1 MADVIADTPAP
12 QAPSRQV
19 LSPRDFVVAG
29 ATFVAVALLAVAA
42 ILMTRY
48 SGNIVIVWA
57 ANAAALY
64 GWSQARR
71 SVHADLLQLAATA
84 GGFLTANLLVG
95 TSPTGLAVYS
105 LANTL
110 EVCAA
115 AALFRRVFPAEPDFG
130 SLSGLIRFLVVVCMP
145 APLLSA
151 LIVGVSSW
159 ANGNSFVDVSLSWY
173 LGSVAGFTLIG
184 TVFLTGLR
192 DETRRLF
199 SGPRAAEALSVLAL
213 VGLVCLFAFQG
224 RQPLGFLV
232 YPALLLAAVRL
243 RVFGAAVAAL
253 LVWVVSVIL
262 TLKGMSD
269 GELTAAAAAEAV
281 RRNQLYLGFACLPT
295 IAVAAIL
302 NERDRWAAAAALKQ
316 AQAEAA
322 SNGKSKLLA
331 NVSHEVRT
339 PLNAIIGFG
348 DILLTGRTGE
358 LNPVQQDLLKTM
370 VSSAEQLNALAQD
383 LIDVAKAEAGKL
395 AVSPVRMDMAKAA
408 REIVDRC
415 QVKAQEHGAVL
426 LMEESGPLPVT
437 GDPMRVAQI
446 LSNLTTNAIKYAGKR
461 GPITLRLYRV
471 GDRVR
476 AEVQDHGPGI
486 APERRSE
493 LFEPFNRLGKETGQI
508 DGTGIGLSIARRL
521 AELQNGT
528 LGFETEVE
536 TGSRFWLE
544 LPAASAK
551 PDGA

>member
-1 MADVIADTPAP
+1 MADVIADIPAA
-12 QAPSRQV
+12 QRPS
-19 LSPRDFVVAG
+19 G
-29 ATFVAVALLAVAA
+29 ATLTARDLAVAAATFAATAAFAFAA
-42 ILMTRY
+42 ILMTRS

-57 ANAAALY
+57 ANAVALY
-64 GWSQARR
+64 GWTQARR
-71 SVHADLLQLAATA
+71 SGRTDLLQLAATLGA
-84 GGFLTANLLVG
+84 FVVANLMVG
-95 TSPTGLAVYS
+95 TSLRGLAVYP

-115 AALFRRVFPAEPDFG
+115 IVLVRRVFPGRPELD
-130 SLSGLIRFLVVVCMP
+130 SLSGLVRFLVVVCLP
-145 APLLSA
+145 APLLSS
-151 LIVGVSSW
+151 LVVGAASW
-159 ANGNSFVDVSLSWY
+159 ASGNSFVDVSFSWW
-173 LGSVAGFTLIG
+173 LGSVAGFTLVG
-184 TVFLTGLR
+184 TVLITGLR
-192 DETRRLF
+192 EETRKLF
-199 SGPRAAEALSVLAL
+199 LGPRAAEAGSVLAL
-213 VGLVCLFAFQG
+213 VGVVCLFAFSSRAQ
-224 RQPLGFLV
+224 LGFLV

-253 LVWVVSVIL
+253 LVWIVSVTL
-262 TLKGMSD
+262 TLKGLGD
-269 GELTAAAAAEAV
+269 GELTTQAAAEVV

-302 NERDRWAAAAALKQ
+302 NERDRWAAAAAAKQ

-322 SNGKSKLLA
+322 SQGKSKLLA

-358 LNPVQQDLLKTM
+358 LNAVQTDLLRTM

-395 AVSPVRMDMAKAA
+395 SVAPIPMDICKAA
-408 REIVDRC
+408 HDVVDRC
-415 QVKAQEHGAVL
+415 RVKAQEHGAHLVVEDCAP
-426 LMEESGPLPVT
+426 MMVI

-461 GPITLRLYRV
+461 GPVTVRLYRI
-471 GDRVR
+471 GDRFR

-486 APERRSE
+486 APARHAE
-493 LFEPFNRLGKETGQI
+493 LFEPFNRLGKETGQV

-521 AELQNGT
+521 AELQGGA
-528 LGFETEVE
+528 LSFETDVE

-544 LPAASAK
+544 LPAAPAV
-551 PDGA
+551 